1 MAEAYQKIG
10 TSTLLSTMAYDP
22 PVGAVVA
29 PPLGLL
35 QVGYAVEDIPTAQHF
50 NSLLQ
55 GFGEKIN
62 HLLQNGLPLWNATTA
77 YVAGNFVNHTNTGW
91 VCVTSNTNSTP
102 TTANA
107 NWKQVTTGI
116 NTNEDVIFNGV
127 LTANGGFLATQGGK
141 PFSYES
147 IPKPVQTPTN
157 LFEIKIN
164 GNIQATL
171 FNPTA
176 IAVPYFKQFTG
187 SNLTIATTSVGVA
200 NGIDAT
206 RVSGRLYYLWLIG
219 KDDGTLA
226 GLFSASN
233 TAPTMPTGYTWRR
246 LLPWACATYPPIA
259 SYINGSTAVANVTSA
274 GRAGAFIEHEILNW
288 GSNTIVAYT
297 CRFPSSIVTSSDD
310 CVNLVSYD
318 KNYSGSFA
326 IENLACLNVSLSGQ
340 PMWLVPPE
348 AESVTLL
355 IAGTAVSS
363 LVIGLETTNGS
374 GSYLPVD
381 AYQAVFL
388 GALASYLVNDI
399 PIVSRRVRLASNT
412 ANHLV
417 AVRGFRCNFTNFWV

>member
-1 MAEAYQKIG
+1 M
-10 TSTLLSTMAYDP
+10 
-22 PVGAVVA
+22 PVSRIASFTNNTIA
-29 PPLGLL
+29 
-35 QVGYAVEDIPTAQHF
+35 
-50 NSLLQ
+50 
-55 GFGEKIN
+55 
-62 HLLQNGLPLWNATTA
+62 NATDVSA
-77 YVAGNFVNHTNTGW
+77 EFNNLI
-91 VCVTSNTNSTP
+91 
-102 TTANA
+102 
-107 NWKQVTTGI
+107 TGI
-116 NTNEDVIFNGV
+116 NANETAIASVASQTTYTGTKTFSNDVIVDGV

-147 IPKPVQTPTN
+147 IPKPVQTPSN

-164 GNIQATL
+164 GSITATL

-187 SNLTIATTSVGVA
+187 SNLTIATTSVGTA
-200 NGIDAT
+200 NGIDVA
-206 RVSGRLYYLWLIG
+206 RVSGRMYYLWLIG

-288 GSNTIVAYT
+288 GSNTIVVYT
-297 CRFPSSIVTSSDD
+297 CRFPNAFFGSTDD

-318 KNYSGSFA
+318 KNYSGAFA

-355 IAGTAVSS
+355 LAGTNVST
-363 LVIGLETTNGS
+363 LIVGLETTNGS
-374 GSYLPVD
+374 GSYLPID
-381 AYQAVFL
+381 AYQAVFF
-388 GALASYLVNDI
+388 GSLASSLVNDI

-417 AVRGFRCNFTNFWV
+417 AVRGFRCNFTNFWI